1 MAIDEG
7 DETMSASELGGM
19 PSVKDAVSEEEW
31 AQRVDLAAL
40 YRLVALHGWDDFLFT
55 HLSARVPGPEHH
67 FLINPFGML
76 FEEVTASSLVKVDV
90 EGNKVMDSPY
100 DVNPAGFTIHSAVH
114 MAREDAM
121 CVMHLHT
128 DDGVAVSAMAEGLM
142 PLTQHAMQCGEI
154 AYHDYE
160 GVALDLDERERIVRD
175 LGDAQ
180 FMLLRNHGTLTV
192 GPSCA
197 SAFMAMYYLERACT
211 MQVRALAGGATPNQP
226 PQGSAEKAAEQSKLL
241 FDGTADALTWP
252 AWQRKLDAVD
262 PSFRH

>member
-1 MAIDEG
+1 
-7 DETMSASELGGM
+7 MSVSEMTGVA
-19 PSVKDAVSEEEW
+19 SVKEKVSEAEW
-31 AQRVDLAAL
+31 EQRVNLAAL

-90 EGNKVMDSPY
+90 DGNKVMESAY

-142 PLTQHAMQCGEI
+142 PITQHAMQCGTL

-160 GVALDLDERERIVRD
+160 GVALDLDERERIVAD

-180 FMLLRNHGTLTV
+180 FMLLRNHGTLTT

-197 SAFMAMYYLERACT
+197 AAFMAMYYLERACT
-211 MQVRALAGGATPNQP
+211 MQVRALAGGGTVNMP
-226 PQGSAEKAAEQSKLL
+226 PQGSAEKAAQQSKVL
-241 FDGTADALTWP
+241 FDGTTDELTWP
-252 AWQRKLDAVD
+252 AWLRKLDAVD
-262 PSFRH
+262 SSFRN

>member
-1 MAIDEG
+1 
-7 DETMSASELGGM
+7 MSASAALPEI
-19 PSVKDAVSEEEW
+19 PSVREQVSEEEW
-31 AQRVDLAAL
+31 QQRVDLAAL
-40 YRLVALHGWDDFLFT
+40 YRLVAMHGWDDFLFT

-90 EGNKVMDSPY
+90 DGNKVMESLY

-128 DDGVAVSAMAEGLM
+128 DDGVAVSAMEEGLM
-142 PLTQHAMQCGEI
+142 PISQHAMQCGVI

-160 GVALDLDERERIVRD
+160 GVALDLDERERIVAD
-175 LGDAQ
+175 LGSQQ

-211 MQVRALAGGATPNQP
+211 MQVRALGGGGTVNMP
-226 PQGSAEKAAEQSKLL
+226 PQGSAEKAAEQSQAL
-241 FDGTADALTWP
+241 FNGMADGLTWP
-252 AWQRKLDAVD
+252 AWQRKLDAID
-262 PSFRH
+262 PSYAH